1 MLLGLTRHVL
11 APLLRALG
19 QTGEGEGAGPDG
31 GSGERDAAAAGR
43 IHAARR
49 RLAELES
56 LLAMFA
62 ETSAVPEVRLAADG
76 VPEVAAAAAECA
88 LQGRRLRLGDL
99 GLEELASSSGSAGAG
114 GATEPESSGG
124 VAGSFL
130 DRCVAAVSQWGRESR
145 RLTRWPQLRAARA
158 ATEAQAMI
166 SGEGVEPEAA
176 SDGRQAAS
184 EVAQW
189 RQADASLKRLEQ
201 QLEGYA
207 VHLTLECLQRGK
219 RTVVAAGF
227 MDTTGA
233 RGARQ
238 RLDQVMTLVRDVP
251 VDSIAVADRL
261 PALRGVVADAL
272 AAIGRVPAPL
282 VDMPFLS
289 VLLARMAADVRTGV
303 LRCLAHM
310 PPAPEFAGKLSA
322 EEKEASSDSEL
333 AGPALAA
340 AAARSLMFAPVEA
353 SSAAM
358 QELHALTTEWS
369 AEVQRIQT
377 NVSAKQRQGDE
388 TQAAAKRLMRQVV
401 GALDPLRGRCQ
412 GLVEVRTSFV
422 ALCAVLGEAAASKKN
437 AAAAGEQS
445 QSKD

>member
-1 MLLGLTRHVL
+1 ML

-31 GSGERDAAAAGR
+31 GAGERDAAAAGR

-88 LQGRRLRLGDL
+88 AQGRRLRLGDL
-99 GLEELASSSGSAGAG
+99 GLEELASSGGAAGA
-114 GATEPESSGG
+114 ATEPESSSGG
-124 VAGSFL
+124 GAGTFL

-353 SSAAM
+353 ASAAM
-358 QELHALTTEWS
+358 
-369 AEVQRIQT
+369 
-377 NVSAKQRQGDE
+377 
-388 TQAAAKRLMRQVV
+388 
-401 GALDPLRGRCQ
+401 
-412 GLVEVRTSFV
+412 
-422 ALCAVLGEAAASKKN
+422 
-437 AAAAGEQS
+437 
-445 QSKD
+445 